1 MGSAVSL
8 RSDFDGNGLRLL
20 ARQTKDASQAR
31 RLLALASIY
40 DGGSRADAARLGSV
54 TVQIVRNW
62 VVRFNARGFDGLING
77 MAPANRR
84 CSMTTNVRRWH
95 KRSIAGPRPTS
106 TALSAGVFAIWRSGC
121 GRSSEFRRASRP

>member
-1 MGSAVSL
+1 MGSAISL

-54 TVQIVRNW
+54 TVQIVRDW
-62 VVRFNARGFDGLING
+62 VVRFNARGPDGLING
-77 MAPANRR
+77 KAPASRR
-84 CSMTTNVRRWH
+84 CSMTTSVRHWH
-95 KRSIAGPRPTS
+95 RRSSVAPHPTS
-106 TALSAGVFAIWRSGC
+106 TALFAGVFAIWPSGC
-121 GRSSEFRRASRP
+121 GRRFVFRPASKP